1 MTPLP
6 RGEALS
12 SFEHKTTLRLSLRE
26 SCRAYSVTERAKTA
40 GGVPDL
46 VSMTLS
52 VMIDHLSHVER
63 LVITITKKK

>member
-1 MTPLP
+1 
-6 RGEALS
+6 
-12 SFEHKTTLRLSLRE
+12 LRLSLRE